1 MVSKSSQPDDLQD
14 LPVETLRHMVRGL
27 RSELQAL
34 QTQRQQDAEEQ
45 SIAAAR
51 LQESEERFRSV
62 MEGIPGV
69 AVQGYA
75 VDGTVTFWNPASER
89 LYGYSADEALGGN
102 LLELIIPVEMRAGVT
117 DAMRH
122 MFETGEPIPAGE
134 LLLTTKSGTLVPVFS
149 SHALIAPVD
158 RPPEMFCL
166 DIDLSERKRFEAALH
181 ESERRYRTMVE
192 WSPDAIVVHARGNL
206 RYANP
211 AAVTLFGAESTGQ
224 LVGVPYLQLIHPDF
238 RAFAQARVK
247 KIAANVSVSPMAEL
261 QCLRLDGST
270 VEVEVQGTA
279 ITYDGEPAIH
289 VVIHDISERK
299 RVEAALHDS
308 EQRYRT
314 MVEWSPNP
322 IAVHRDRTFIYVN
335 PAAIKMFGATSAQDL
350 LGTPILDRVHP
361 HSYASQLTRARL
373 AEQGVAL
380 NVIEQKFLKLDGTP
394 IDVEVQGTSII
405 YDGAPAIHVAWRDV
419 TERKRAEA
427 ALHESDQ
434 RLRTVLD
441 TALDAVIEIDAE
453 GLVTGWNTRAETMFG
468 WLKTEAMGQPL
479 DAMIIPERHREAH
492 RRGLERFLNTR
503 EVKILNRR
511 IEISAVRRN
520 GMEFPIELSI
530 IPLQLGNTFHFTA
543 FVADITERTQ
553 AAEQTRLA
561 TQAIENTTRE
571 QLDAVAARIAAM
583 DEADRG
589 HALRRTFVNV
599 VAHELRSPMQTL
611 MTSADIIEM
620 SLGNPDGPDREE
632 LEPAVARMLHA
643 IALMRVQLRDLAEY
657 AKTADPKLTVRMEY
671 FSVANLAKQVEEAH
685 RPAAATKGLA
695 FSVVVTPAEPAVCI
709 GDPLRIAQAVNNL
722 ADNAIKYTNEGSV
735 TVALG
740 VTVDG
745 LHIDVTDTGIGIDN
759 DECSLVLQPFKRGR
773 NVPPSVSGTGIGLA
787 VVDNIIRQMGGTL
800 EIRSLSPRGTGI
812 SCELPLHRLNGE
824 TAPTTTTTS

>member
-1 MVSKSSQPDDLQD
+1 MVSKSPPPDDLKD
-14 LPVETLRHMVRGL
+14 LPAETLRHMVHDL
-27 RSELQAL
+27 RAELCAL
-34 QTQRQQDAEEQ
+34 QTQRRQDAEEQ

-122 MFETGEPIPAGE
+122 MFQTGEPIPAGE
-134 LLLTTKSGTLVPVFS
+134 LLLKTQSGTLVPVFS

-166 DIDLSERKRFEAALH
+166 DIDLSERKQFEAALH

-211 AAVTLFGAESTGQ
+211 AAVTLFGAESAEQ
-224 LVGVPYLQLIHPDF
+224 LVGVPYLRLIHPDF

-394 IDVEVQGTSII
+394 IDVEVQGTSIV
-405 YDGAPAIHVAWRDV
+405 YDGAPAIHVAWRDI

-561 TQAIENTTRE
+561 TEAIENTTRE

-583 DEADRG
+583 DETDRG

-620 SLGNPDGPDREE
+620 SMGNPDGPDRKE

-685 RPAAATKGLA
+685 RPTAITKGLA

-722 ADNAIKYTNEGSV
+722 TDNAIKYTNEGSV
-735 TVALG
+735 TIALN
-740 VTVDG
+740 VTEDG
-745 LHIDVTDTGIGIDN
+745 LLIDVTDTGIGIED
-759 DECSLVLQPFKRGR
+759 DESSLVLQPFKRGR

-824 TAPTTTTTS
+824 TAPTTSS